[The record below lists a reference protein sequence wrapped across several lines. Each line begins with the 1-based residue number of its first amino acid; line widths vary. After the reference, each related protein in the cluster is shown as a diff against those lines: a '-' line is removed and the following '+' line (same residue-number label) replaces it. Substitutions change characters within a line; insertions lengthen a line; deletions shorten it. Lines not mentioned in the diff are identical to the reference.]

1 MTKTKDRI
9 LNIPYK
15 QTTEHCPRAVMSE
28 IENILVIWET
38 SVSHKL
44 FTLRQSP
51 PLSHHFQHLLVLSL
65 PPAYQS
71 VGRNFFLPPPY
82 HGSATVY
89 AHVLLMLSN
98 SWPKDHYY
106 KTLLKVVVIIKK
118 VTGFQTFFLVNLI
131 FHEQYYQ
138 LSFLTLGSIL
148 LYTKK
153 LKVYFKE
160 YVKGEC
166 IATLLSPTEHFVT

>member
-51 PLSHHFQHLLVLSL
+51 QRDDLLCLTISSICLSSLYPLHTNLLGETSFFPL
-65 PPAYQS
+65 PIMGVSWFMPM
-71 VGRNFFLPPPY
+71 FF
-82 HGSATVY
+82 
-89 AHVLLMLSN
+89 LMLSN

-106 KTLLKVVVIIKK
+106 ETLLKVVVIIKK
-118 VTGFQTFFLVNLI
+118 
-131 FHEQYYQ
+131 
-138 LSFLTLGSIL
+138 
-148 LYTKK
+148 KK
-153 LKVYFKE
+153 LQDSK
-160 YVKGEC
+160 
-166 IATLLSPTEHFVT
+166 HFSWLT